1 MQSGFNISKVIYNT
15 LPLIFKKF
23 ISLYKDPLYRNSY
36 YLMINSFSSAFTG
49 FIFWIV
55 IARLYDAQSVGLAIV
70 IVSASTTIVNIS
82 GLGIGTSIIRFISN
96 ENDKVSLIN
105 TGLTIVGVAS
115 IIFSIIFFSG
125 LSIWAEKLE
134 FILNSPLYILFFI
147 LFTAMA
153 VLSST
158 FLNIYIAERDTKYF
172 FLQNSIS
179 DISRL
184 IFPFILFNL
193 FGVFGIFGSIGI
205 ANTLAFIVSILYF
218 SQKVIPSYQLYPQ
231 IQMRL
236 IRKIR
241 NFSMGNYLVNLL
253 SNAPSLLI
261 PFLVLHFLE
270 AEYNAYFYMAFA
282 IANLL
287 FAIPFSLSTS
297 LFAEGS
303 LNKNAFIQNLWK
315 ALKQAYLFISIT
327 IIMVIILGDE
337 LLLLFGPA
345 YSENSYSL
353 LIIFAISSIF
363 LTLNS
368 FYATYLKVT
377 LRISELILLNI
388 FLSIS
393 ILALSYYLVQIPVLN
408 INGIG
413 LAYLF
418 GQGIIT
424 SYIIIKFFKYKLN
437 SP

>member
-241 NFSMGNYLVNLL
+241 NFSMGN
-253 SNAPSLLI
+253 
-261 PFLVLHFLE
+261 
-270 AEYNAYFYMAFA
+270 
-282 IANLL
+282 
-287 FAIPFSLSTS
+287 
-297 LFAEGS
+297 
-303 LNKNAFIQNLWK
+303 
-315 ALKQAYLFISIT
+315 
-327 IIMVIILGDE
+327 
-337 LLLLFGPA
+337 
-345 YSENSYSL
+345 
-353 LIIFAISSIF
+353 
-363 LTLNS
+363 
-368 FYATYLKVT
+368 
-377 LRISELILLNI
+377 
-388 FLSIS
+388 
-393 ILALSYYLVQIPVLN
+393 
-408 INGIG
+408 
-413 LAYLF
+413 
-418 GQGIIT
+418 
-424 SYIIIKFFKYKLN
+424 
-437 SP
+437 